1 MHSLLI
7 VVGDGELGEL
17 MEPFYEGREVP
28 EYNEG
33 LVPESE
39 KENFL
44 DYYNE
49 HTPGYHFSMADF
61 EDLYKAKGEEWNDNA
76 WRKGEDGEWYSW
88 SSYNPDSKWDWYE
101 VGGRWAGSLQLKEG
115 VEPLAPL
122 HFSYGWSDA
131 EKKEVEDMNPR
142 KVDMAYL
149 KDIANLDDLLVGD
162 ILIDGEWTEIGSWEF
177 GAVKP
182 YLEGLPGDTLI
193 RCVDYH
199 I

>member
-1 MHSLLI
+1 
-7 VVGDGELGEL
+7 

-33 LVPESE
+33 LVPENE
-39 KENFL
+39 KETFL

-122 HFSYGWSDA
+122 HFSWGWSDA
-131 EKKEVEDMNPR
+131 QKAKVLNEEPPR
-142 KVDMAYL
+142 ADMAYL
-149 KDIANLDDLLVGD
+149 KDIANLDDLVAGD
-162 ILIDGEWTEIGSWEF
+162 ILINGEWKEIGDWEF